1 MAAPAKTLR
10 AADVDLSTPEFWMQ
24 PPALREAAFAAL
36 RREAPMSF
44 QKEFE
49 RDGRIVRTAF
59 LNRRHIASVRRL
71 IARVEEYL
79 DAEADRVAAAAAA
92 KR

>member
-1 MAAPAKTLR
+1 MAASR
-10 AADVDLSTPEFWMQ
+10 DDYPEVEVF
-24 PPALREAAFAAL
+24 REPDGIIAVVTRKAGTNYLGF
-36 RREAPMSF
+36 SF

-49 RDGRIVRTAF
+49 RDGKIVRTAF

-79 DAEADRVAAAAAA
+79 DAESERVAAASAS